1 MEAVHVFFFFTEK
14 RIVQF
19 KCLVCSDLPFVVA
32 VTFFFFFFERL
43 ESILFQ
49 GPQMKTR
56 ICLVVVVDIL
66 CSCIHECNRKTV
78 YNVQNQ

>member
-1 MEAVHVFFFFTEK
+1 MEAEHFYLFFTEK

-19 KCLVCSDLPFVVA
+19 KCLVCSDLPFVA
-32 VTFFFFFFERL
+32 VTLLLLYFERL

-49 GPQMKTR
+49 GPQKKTR
-56 ICLVVVVDIL
+56 ICLVVVVVDLL
-66 CSCIHECNRKTV
+66 CSCIHECNRKTA